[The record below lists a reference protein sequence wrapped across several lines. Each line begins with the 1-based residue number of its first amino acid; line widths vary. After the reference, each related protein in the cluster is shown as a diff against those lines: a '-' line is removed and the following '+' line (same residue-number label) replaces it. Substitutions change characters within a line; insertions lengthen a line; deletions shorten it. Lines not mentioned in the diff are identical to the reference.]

1 MAALPSDGS
10 PAARGRASAQ
20 FSIRDEADSK
30 QETTTRQASN
40 VSIPTQ
46 TLKSRAKSSYRLR
59 SLVLQNT
66 ASHLMKV
73 QHLWLHLSSATCSP
87 YQGQLMDLRF
97 VTYCLNVLLACC

>member
-1 MAALPSDGS
+1 MAAQQSDGS

-40 VSIPTQ
+40 VSLPAQ
-46 TLKSRAKSSYRLR
+46 LLKPHANSSHRLR

-66 ASHLMKV
+66 VSHLTKV
-73 QHLWLHLSSATCSP
+73 PHLWLHLSSVTCSP
-87 YQGQLMDLRF
+87 YQGQRMDLRF
-97 VTYCLNVLLACC
+97 VTYCLHVLLACC